1 VTSKSA
7 FIECIEIREGWGG
20 HGKLWLGEQ
29 DIDPDT
35 MQELIK
41 QALAIAATLI
51 NIPEAEEEGEK
62 FFQNLRR
69 QKKRNK
75 KMEDE
80 TVAKR

>member
-1 VTSKSA
+1 
-7 FIECIEIREGWGG
+7 
-20 HGKLWLGEQ
+20 
-29 DIDPDT
+29 